1 MLRGVGRAGCLLAND
16 TVEEQEERV
25 LVFYVYG
32 ETSHDGAPT
41 ASVRDGL
48 LEGKSLI
55 AYSRVL

>member
-1 MLRGVGRAGCLLAND
+1 MRA
-16 TVEEQEERV
+16 

-32 ETSHDGAPT
+32 ETSLDGAPT

-55 AYSRVL
+55 AFSRRL